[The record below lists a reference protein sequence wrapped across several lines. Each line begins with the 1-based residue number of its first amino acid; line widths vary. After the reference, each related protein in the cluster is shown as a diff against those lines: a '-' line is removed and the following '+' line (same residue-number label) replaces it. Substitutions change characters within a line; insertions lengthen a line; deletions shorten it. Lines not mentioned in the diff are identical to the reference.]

1 MCDERQITTAR
12 RRPTLEVE
20 EGASKFESQPC
31 KKRGRPVQ
39 GDGVKVISLSMEK
52 SLLKREDD
60 FVKRKGMS
68 RAALIA

>member
-1 MCDERQITTAR
+1 
-12 RRPTLEVE
+12 VE